1 MNYETLLL
9 NKAIQDKNLAPLF
22 DRGVSDDWFINESE
36 RRVWLFIREHHT
48 KYAEVPSKE
57 VISQNFPTYAF
68 REVEDSVQFIL
79 DKVVESKRK
88 AIIHDFMRGAIS
100 DLEEKKDYEQAV
112 LTVQRGLIRLEDGGL
127 SGSTDVDL
135 TDNPEQRWDE
145 YLERKNLPNG
155 LRGMATGFDTIDAAT
170 SGLQKGQLIVIVA
183 PPKTGKSTLAL
194 QMAHNIHM
202 NGNVPLFQSFE
213 MLNHEQ
219 ASRYDAMRSRISY
232 QRLIT
237 GTLNQEEESRYL
249 AKLKAIGNMNHK
261 FWLTE
266 STSGLTVSA
275 VANKIH
281 MHKPDVLFLD
291 GVYLMIDEQSGE
303 MGTPLSL
310 TNITRS
316 LKRLAQTA
324 QIPIVISTQVLKW
337 KMTKGQVTADSIG
350 YSSSFLQDADVLFGL
365 QKEDEAID
373 DTRILKVLASRNT
386 GPMEVSMLWDWNTGQ
401 FREIT
406 REDY

>member
-9 NKAIQDKNLAPLF
+9 NRAIQDKDLVPLF
-22 DRGVSDDWFINESE
+22 DRGVSDAWFTDESE
-36 RRVWLFIREHHT
+36 RRVWIFIREHHT

-57 VISQNFPTYAF
+57 VITQNFPTYAF

-88 AIIHDFMRGAIS
+88 AIVHDFMRGAIS
-100 DLEEKKDYEQAV
+100 DLEERKDYEQAV
-112 LTVQRGLIRLEDGGL
+112 LTVQRGLLRLEDGGL
-127 SGSTDVDL
+127 SGSTDIDL
-135 TDNPEQRWDE
+135 TNNPEQRWED
-145 YLERKNLPNG
+145 YVERKNLPNG

-202 NGNVPLFQSFE
+202 DGNVPLFQSFE
-213 MLNHEQ
+213 MMNHEQ
-219 ASRYDAMRSRISY
+219 ASRYDAMRARISY
-232 QRLIT
+232 HRLTT
-237 GTLNQEEESRYL
+237 GTLTQEEESRYL
-249 AKLKAIGNMNHK
+249 AKLRAIGKMQHK

-266 STSGLTVSA
+266 STSGLTVSS

-337 KMTKGQVTADSIG
+337 KMSKGQVTADSIG